1 MKLKPILNLTLAG
14 TLLLPAATSHAQ
26 ADDAPTIEVLELTVT
41 GNEIGGAGGE
51 RLKQDL
57 RDTQMVMIGE
67 DHGFAGPPELAGA
80 LANEL
85 QKASGKPVY
94 LTVEVG
100 PNGTKW
106 AEDLLRKDGVA
117 GLGKA
122 LAGQPMALPFLSN
135 VEDAVLAEPFARARR
150 LWGADQEFLGTTAQ
164 LLDDAAKQC
173 GDKAVSQQMG
183 ELAARDRSNILAGR
197 FDDLAMN
204 VLAPAKF
211 REMGKACGK
220 KAERVFSDIAE
231 SARIYQYYGSR
242 QYARNNEERSAL
254 MTGYFMDR
262 YRRAPETAPRI
273 LFKFGASH
281 AGRGT
286 STTDIYDL
294 GSYLPPLAAANGLRS
309 LHIIWVPVE
318 GSVRQIAPE
327 GGRMT
332 KVVPYKGE
340 GIAKLLEVAGIP
352 LSRIP
357 EGGQVLIPMKPLR
370 YALKRKQRAE
380 LDDLARFTLLGFDY
394 LVTTRGAKPATH
406 FEAWDGGR

>member
-1 MKLKPILNLTLAG
+1 MRPILKLA
-14 TLLLPAATSHAQ
+14 LASALFLPAATVHAQ
-26 ADDAPTIEVLELTVT
+26 SDDAPAIEVLELTLT
-41 GNEIGGAGGE
+41 GGDVGGAGGE

-67 DHGFAGPPELAGA
+67 DHGFAGPPQLAGA
-80 LANEL
+80 LAEQL
-85 QKASGKPVY
+85 GRTSGRPVY
-94 LTVEVG
+94 HVVEVG
-100 PNGTKW
+100 PHGTKW
-106 AEDLLRKDGVA
+106 AEGLLRKGGVA

-135 VEDAVLAEPFARARR
+135 VEDAVLAEPFARSGQ

-164 LLDDAAKQC
+164 LLDDAARQC
-173 GDKAVSQQMG
+173 PDRKVAEQFV
-183 ELAARDRSNILAGR
+183 ELAARDRSGILAGR

-204 VLAPAKF
+204 RLAPAKL
-211 REMGKACGK
+211 REMGRACGR
-220 KAERVFSDIAE
+220 KAGPVFADIAE
-231 SARIYQYYGSR
+231 SARIYQYYGSG

-254 MTGYFMDR
+254 MTGYFMDQ
-262 YRRAPETAPRI
+262 YRRAPDKAPRI
-273 LFKFGASH
+273 VFKFGASH

-327 GGRMT
+327 NGRMT
-332 KVVPYKGE
+332 KVAPYRSE

-357 EGGQVLIPMKPLR
+357 EDGQVLIPMKPLR

-406 FEAWDGGR
+406 FEAWEGGK

>member
-1 MKLKPILNLTLAG
+1 
-14 TLLLPAATSHAQ
+14 
-26 ADDAPTIEVLELTVT
+26 
-41 GNEIGGAGGE
+41 
-51 RLKQDL
+51 
-57 RDTQMVMIGE
+57 MVMIGE

-80 LANEL
+80 LAKQL
-85 QKASGKPVY
+85 GRASGRPVY
-94 LTVEVG
+94 LVVEVG
-100 PNGTKW
+100 PHGTKW
-106 AEDLLRKDGVA
+106 AESLLRKDGVA

-135 VEDAVLAEPFARARR
+135 VEDAALAEPFARTGR

-164 LLDDAAKQC
+164 LLDDAARKC
-173 GDKAVSQQMG
+173 EDRALSLQME
-183 ELAARDRSNILAGR
+183 ELAARDRSSLLAGR

-211 REMGKACGK
+211 REMGKGCSK
-220 KAERVFSDIAE
+220 KVERVFADLAE

-262 YRRAPETAPRI
+262 YRRAPEKAPRI

-309 LHIIWVPVE
+309 LHLIWVPVE
-318 GSVRQIAPE
+318 GSVRQIAPQS
-327 GGRMT
+327 GRMT
-332 KVVPYKGE
+332 KVASYKGE

-357 EGGQVLIPMKPLR
+357 EDGQVLIPMKPLR
-370 YALKRKQRAE
+370 YALRGKQRAE
-380 LDDLARFTLLGFDY
+380 LDDLARFALLGFDY

-406 FEAWDGGR
+406 FEAWDGGK